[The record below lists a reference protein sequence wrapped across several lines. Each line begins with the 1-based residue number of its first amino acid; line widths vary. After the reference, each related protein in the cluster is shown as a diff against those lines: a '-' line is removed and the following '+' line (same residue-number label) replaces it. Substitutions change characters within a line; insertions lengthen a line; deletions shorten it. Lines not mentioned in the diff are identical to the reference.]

1 MLVVS
6 RLLKR
11 IKGRKLNLVSLFC
24 VRLFSI
30 RAGYS
35 RLGCHYRMVVAGKVF
50 KLVEGL
56 PPEEI
61 AARLEGFRNEETFE
75 EGDYKFTLITEI
87 VNLLTKPR
95 EKTVMGVYSHDY
107 VIRVSHRGKVV
118 PLPRTIEA
126 LFSFTHHGEQ
136 VLLTVV
142 EKKRTAN
149 FIANKLSEILFEK
162 IGGIVEARIPPETL
176 RDFHLKNPEDT
187 KITFFD
193 NVDIPNVDKLSLYGP
208 DLVNTSLFEDY
219 CKRGD
224 LWYIVARSREYGYVV
239 GITRDA
245 SITIFNLTDKT
256 KYIEYIIKEIHPLIP
271 E

>member
-1 MLVVS
+1 
-6 RLLKR
+6 
-11 IKGRKLNLVSLFC
+11 
-24 VRLFSI
+24 
-30 RAGYS
+30 
-35 RLGCHYRMVVAGKVF
+35 MVVAGKVF

-56 PPEEI
+56 ALEEVV
-61 AARLEGFRNEETFE
+61 ARLDGFRSEEPFE
-75 EGDYKFTLITEI
+75 EEDYKFTLITEI
-87 VNLLTKPR
+87 VNLLTNPR
-95 EKTVMGVYSHDY
+95 ENTVMGVYSHDY
-107 VIRVSHRGKVV
+107 VIRVFHRGRIV

-126 LFSFTHHGEQ
+126 LFSFNRRGEQ

-149 FIANKLSEILFEK
+149 FIANKLSEALFEK
-162 IGGIVEARIPPETL
+162 IGGIVEARISPETL

-224 LWYIVARSREYGYVV
+224 LWYIVARSKEYGYVV

-245 SITIFNLTDKT
+245 SVTVFNLADKT
-256 KYIEYIIKEIHPLIP
+256 KYLEYVIKEVYPLIS